1 MSHSTRFDITLGVH
15 SDPSQCLLMLQVLE
29 EGLRLLVVD
38 QEKHPLLYRL
48 IQFDRSAVELDS
60 ALVDWLRENH
70 QWLQSWSEIVV
81 VHQGIQA
88 AVIPAAVFHEENS
101 KELLDLQ
108 YGDLFRGTTLTDL
121 VAGRE
126 DYVIYRVPTSWY
138 HALSDAN
145 NKVRHRHFF
154 SLWIKWLDG
163 LPKDPAIG
171 QAYLMFETNRVAMAI
186 RRDEWLLL
194 QQYEYHVPEDISYFL
209 LSALEQFN
217 MSPETVHVTL
227 DGWIDVQSA
236 LYLEL
241 YKYIRN
247 LDTVKLPDS
256 VQLDRALLQDQPE
269 HYFTPLIQMAT
280 CV

>member
-81 VHQGIQA
+81 VHQGIQS
-88 AVIPAAVFHEENS
+88 AVIPAAVFHEESS

-145 NKVRHRHFF
+145 YKVRHRHFF

-241 YKYIRN
+241 FKYIRN
-247 LDTVKLPDS
+247 LYTVKLPDS
-256 VQLDRALLQDQPE
+256 VQLDKALFQEQPE